1 MCGGDSQRED
11 SLPWQQ
17 RQWQSWRR
25 GCPSLPFLAVPAA
38 PDLLDGRSEPQSGRG
53 EGKKK
58 NMRRTQVGGREERG
72 KRGDGRGKKMS
83 QLTSLC
89 GRPAAEKMGIFWPR
103 AILFMVSMA
112 EIPV

>member
-1 MCGGDSQRED
+1 
-11 SLPWQQ
+11 
-17 RQWQSWRR
+17 
-25 GCPSLPFLAVPAA
+25 
-38 PDLLDGRSEPQSGRG
+38 
-53 EGKKK
+53 
-58 NMRRTQVGGREERG
+58 MRRRKVGGGRHRG
-72 KRGDGRGKKMS
+72 KRVKEMS